1 MIVPMKRL
9 LLLPIIFVLVSCQ
22 PSELDRCIK
31 ANMPELSADER
42 ADILYDILESYEIV
56 FPDEITQETFNQ
68 WIGLDML
75 EHLGDL
81 SYRSEF
87 YDFIEDDA
95 LFAFEEE
102 MKLF

>member
-81 SYRSEF
+81 SYRREF
-87 YDFIEDDA
+87 YDRI
-95 LFAFEEE
+95 L
-102 MKLF
+102 